1 MATHSSILVWR
12 IPRMG
17 EPGRLQSMGSQ
28 GVRHHW
34 VTHRHTHTHTH
45 THTVSR
51 MEKEM
56 ATHPSTLAWRIPWTT
71 EPDGLQSMG
80 SQRVR
85 HNWATHTHTYTH
97 THTHT
102 HTLSPCIFLNSFHTE
117 TWRIGVPQRIL
128 LPRCIFPSLRGAGAG
143 PDSQASHWTPR
154 PHAVSRNYLTIRLYL
169 PLPTCLWHFHALLF
183 PPPPVAN

>member
-1 MATHSSILVWR
+1 METHSSILVWR

-56 ATHPSTLAWRIPWTT
+56 ATHPSTLAWRIPWTR

-85 HNWATHTHTYTH
+85 HDWATHTHTYTH

-102 HTLSPCIFLNSFHTE
+102 HTHTLYHLASFWILSTLRHEELEFLRESFSPDAFFPVSEGLEQALTARPVTE
-117 TWRIGVPQRIL
+117 H
-128 LPRCIFPSLRGAGAG
+128 
-143 PDSQASHWTPR
+143 PDPMQ
-154 PHAVSRNYLTIRLYL
+154 
-169 PLPTCLWHFHALLF
+169 
-183 PPPPVAN
+183 